1 MRASLNKIA
10 LIEKLIYNTDSLNPE
25 EKALYGVYKILDCN
39 FELEI
44 ENQKRTV
51 DLILKSGRMELR
63 QEINEVYN
71 SLFHPNSKHSLKSRI
86 LNLFGN

>member
-10 LIEKLIYNTDSLNPE
+10 LIEKFIFNSNSLSSE
-25 EKALYGVYKILDCN
+25 EKVLFGSYKILDSD

-44 ENQKRTV
+44 ENQKKTV

-63 QEINEVYN
+63 REINEVYN
-71 SLFHPNSKHSLKSRI
+71 NLFHPNSKNALKSSV
-86 LNLFGN
+86 LNLFCN

>member
-1 MRASLNKIA
+1 MRVSLNKIS
-10 LIEKLIYNTDSLNPE
+10 LIEKLIFNSNSLNLE
-25 EKALYGVYKILDCN
+25 EKALLESYKILDPD

-63 QEINEVYN
+63 QEINEVHN
-71 SLFHPNSKHSLKSRI
+71 SLFHSNSKNPLKNRI
-86 LNLFGN
+86 LNIFCN

>member
-10 LIEKLIYNTDSLNPE
+10 LIEKLIFNPNSFNPE
-25 EKALYGVYKILDCN
+25 EKALYESYKILDSD

-44 ENQKRTV
+44 ENQKKTV

-63 QEINEVYN
+63 REINEVYS
-71 SLFHPNSKHSLKSRI
+71 SLFHPNSKNAFKSRI
-86 LNLFGN
+86 LNLFRN